1 MTSRAVDSARET
13 PVRRASHDNVR
24 TITRDT
30 FQPLVLAGEG
40 PIAVE
45 FMSYG
50 CAYCRELEPIVQDV
64 AELLRPTEALF
75 RVNTGADP
83 ELASSYEIRG
93 TPTFVMFL
101 NGREVGRVAGPHPTA
116 RSVLAAVTSPFEQ

>member
-1 MTSRAVDSARET
+1 VDGARET
-13 PVRRASHDNVR
+13 RERPASRDNVR
-24 TITRDT
+24 TITSDT
-30 FQPLVLAGEG
+30 FRPLVLAGEG

-50 CAYCRELEPIVQDV
+50 CAYCRELEPIVQNV
-64 AELLRPTEALF
+64 AELLRAREAVF

-83 ELASSYEIRG
+83 ELASTYEIEG

-116 RSVLAAVTSPFEQ
+116 PSVLAAVTSPFEQ

>member
-1 MTSRAVDSARET
+1 MTSRTVDGVRATRK
-13 PVRRASHDNVR
+13 RRASGDNVR
-24 TITRDT
+24 TVTSGT

-50 CAYCRELEPIVQDV
+50 CAYCRELEPIVQET
-64 AELLRPTEALF
+64 AELLRTKEAIF

-83 ELASSYEIRG
+83 ELASTYEIQG

-101 NGREVGRVAGPHPTA
+101 NGREVGRVAGPHPSA
-116 RSVLAAVTSPFEQ
+116 SSVLAAVTSPFEQ